1 MEEPT
6 IKRVSDAAELRTV
19 MHPLRSRMLGSLRA
33 DGPAT
38 ASELGRRF
46 GESSGTTSYHLRLLE
61 KHGFIELDP
70 EQPNA
75 RDKRWRAMHNYTG
88 WSNAEADKNPEL
100 GEAVRAMRQRQL
112 ANVIEATEAF
122 EVQRSERWG
131 EEWAD
136 ASGHGDYAVRLPVE
150 AVAEIR
156 RRITEIVHEV
166 RDRERNADNTEMV
179 RIFVATFPVEDDLN

>member
-1 MEEPT
+1 MEKPT
-6 IKRVSDAAELRTV
+6 VKQVSDAAELRAVT
-19 MHPLRSRMLGSLRA
+19 HPLRARMLGSLRT

-75 RDKRWRAMHNYTG
+75 RDKRWRALHHYTG
-88 WSNAEADKNPEL
+88 WSNAEALKNPEL

-112 ANVIEATEAF
+112 GNVVEATETF
-122 EVQRSERWG
+122 EAQRGERWSD
-131 EEWAD
+131 EWTEVA
-136 ASGHGDYAVRLPVE
+136 GHGDHAARLTPESVK
-150 AVAEIR
+150 EIR
-156 RRITEIVHEV
+156 DRLMALVHEYSA
-166 RDRERNADNTEMV
+166 RDATASGTEMV
-179 RIFVATFPVEDDLN
+179 RIFIAAIPVAED